1 MGKMVPKNVKVAAM
15 KSYVADGKTLRQAAT
30 ENGVNPESLRQW
42 LGSKVRKR
50 GAHLKEENRVAKV
63 ETKAIVFSA
72 PSMKPDRK
80 PRTSKS
86 SELLNRSN
94 KRWSMTEDELLR
106 DAVLSKMTVKETV
119 ELLGRTPVAI
129 YCRKNYLTDNGFINE
144 DTRFIVPTGI
154 KRIRKKMETP
164 YEGAEVEAVIED
176 ALAVNPASTEA
187 PAEEPIRMSPQQNIE
202 LSELAKVVREY
213 GVNITVSVTDR
224 GMEVKMSN

>member
-1 MGKMVPKNVKVAAM
+1 MGKMIPKNVKVAAM
-15 KSYVADGKTLRQAAT
+15 KSYVADGNTLRQAAM

-50 GAHLKEENRVAKV
+50 GTHLRKENRVTKE
-63 ETKAIVFSA
+63 ETNAIVFSA
-72 PSMKPDRK
+72 PPMKPNRK
-80 PRTSKS
+80 PRTSKA

-119 ELLGRTPVAI
+119 ELLGRTSVAI

-154 KRIRKKMETP
+154 KRIRKKMETL

-176 ALAVNPASTEA
+176 VLAAKPT
-187 PAEEPIRMSPQQNIE
+187 PTEEPTRMGVQQNIE

-213 GVNITVSVTDR
+213 GVNITVSVTDK